1 MKKLLFI
8 LALTAASF
16 AGFAQD
22 EAPAKAFKFSI
33 GVEAGLPVGDWSDY
47 TSFAI
52 GGSVQGDYF
61 VAEDLALTL
70 NAGYLS
76 LSPKSQT
83 IGGVEFKGESTGL
96 IPVLA
101 GIRYFFAP
109 KVYGSAQLGA
119 SFSTESGAGTIFT
132 YAPGIGYNFTD
143 NLDATLKYTGFSQ
156 KVSGVSVSNSLIG
169 LRVAYSF

>member
-1 MKKLLFI
+1 MKKVFFI

-22 EAPAKAFKFSI
+22 GGKALRFSV

-61 VAEDLALTL
+61 VAPDLALTL

-76 LSPKSQT
+76 LSPKT
-83 IGGVEFKGESTGL
+83 ITVAGVSYKGESTGI
-96 IPVLA
+96 IPVMA
-101 GIRYFFAP
+101 GIRYFFSP
-109 KVYGSAQLGA
+109 NFYGSAQLGA
-119 SFSTESGAGTIFT
+119 AFGTESGAGTAFA
-132 YAPGIGYNFTD
+132 YAPGIGYKFTD
-143 NLDATLKYTGFSQ
+143 NFDAMVKYQGFSS
-156 KVSGVSVSNSLIG
+156 KVDDVSVSNSLIG
-169 LRVAYSF
+169 LRVAYTF